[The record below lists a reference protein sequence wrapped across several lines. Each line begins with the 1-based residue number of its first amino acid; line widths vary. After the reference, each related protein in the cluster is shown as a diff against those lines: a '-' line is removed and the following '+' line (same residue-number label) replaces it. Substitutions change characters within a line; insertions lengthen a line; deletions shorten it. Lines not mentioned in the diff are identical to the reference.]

1 MGPATSAS
9 SLRLCCAPN
18 KPGANCTSRICV
30 FSSSGDDAAAA
41 ADGFCPDRRDGR
53 MEEVGREGGDGEKE
67 GETTLNPTNRLF
79 KVAPNKL
86 SDWTNSIRSLMIRPK
101 EFTRLS
107 VCLSVCL
114 SLCLPASLYVCLS
127 VCLPL
132 CMSVFLSACLSVCL
146 PLCLSVTLS
155 HLGVLWKCL
164 DFHPFSM

>member
-53 MEEVGREGGDGEKE
+53 MEEGGREGGDGEKE

-127 VCLPL
+127 VCLY
-132 CMSVFLSACLSVCL
+132 LSVCL
-146 PLCLSVTLS
+146 FFCLPASLSVYLSVCLSLCLILVYFESV
-155 HLGVLWKCL
+155 
-164 DFHPFSM
+164 

>member
-9 SLRLCCAPN
+9 SRRLCCAPN

-127 VCLPL
+127 VCLY
-132 CMSVFLSACLSVCL
+132 LSVCL
-146 PLCLSVTLS
+146 FFCLPASLSVYLSVCLSLCLILVYFESV
-155 HLGVLWKCL
+155 
-164 DFHPFSM
+164 